1 MIYIV
6 SKRKGV
12 WTVGASGVL
21 MNFDDYCS
29 AVDTARG
36 AAKVLERISR
46 KSEQVAAARRSPTEP
61 LIESQS
67 IIARQ

>member
-36 AAKVLERISR
+36 AAKVLETSVGQTTRER
-46 KSEQVAAARRSPTEP
+46 LGTPERGFDQN
-61 LIESQS
+61 QS
-67 IIARQ
+67 AL